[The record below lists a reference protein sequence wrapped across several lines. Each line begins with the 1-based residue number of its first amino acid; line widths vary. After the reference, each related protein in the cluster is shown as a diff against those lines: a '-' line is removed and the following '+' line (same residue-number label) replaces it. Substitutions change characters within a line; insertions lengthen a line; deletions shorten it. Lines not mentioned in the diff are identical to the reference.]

1 MRARR
6 DRIVADKMAES
17 LCSNAGRDLWIEA
30 KKINSSGK
38 PCPSNVDGQI
48 GDDAVS
54 SVFADN
60 YKSLYNSVSFSPGE
74 MCNLEIEI
82 SQLISDKC
90 CTGACKSPHAIS
102 GESVRE
108 AIGYLKADKCDGI
121 LSNNHILN
129 GCSQLV
135 IHLSMLFSGM
145 VRHGFSP
152 PSMVLST
159 VIPIPK
165 NARKSANDSSNYRGI
180 ALNSPIG
187 KLFELVILCSHRDA
201 LCTSDLQFG
210 YKKGLSTSS
219 CTFVASEVI
228 QHYLNGNND
237 VHVMLLDASKAFD
250 CVHYITLFR
259 QLLSKN
265 FCPLVAKVLLYMHVN
280 QSVRVRWN
288 SYLSEEISVSNGVK
302 QGGILSPVLFSIY
315 TDVILSS
322 LRDCGAGCYVGLEFC
337 GSLAYADDIVLLAPT
352 KAALRTMLGVARVCA
367 DRLSLRFNGTKS
379 QYLVY
384 RSREVNY
391 FNSSIDF
398 CDVTIPQAVSG
409 IHLGNILGRNA
420 YHSL

>member
-1 MRARR
+1 M
-6 DRIVADKMAES
+6 
-17 LCSNAGRDLWIEA
+17 
-30 KKINSSGK
+30 
-38 PCPSNVDGQI
+38 
-48 GDDAVS
+48 
-54 SVFADN
+54 
-60 YKSLYNSVSFSPGE
+60 
-74 MCNLEIEI
+74 
-82 SQLISDKC
+82 
-90 CTGACKSPHAIS
+90 
-102 GESVRE
+102 
-108 AIGYLKADKCDGI
+108 
-121 LSNNHILN
+121 
-129 GCSQLV
+129 
-135 IHLSMLFSGM
+135 
-145 VRHGFSP
+145 
-152 PSMVLST
+152 
-159 VIPIPK
+159 
-165 NARKSANDSSNYRGI
+165 
-180 ALNSPIG
+180 
-187 KLFELVILCSHRDA
+187 
-201 LCTSDLQFG
+201 CTSDLQFG

-420 YHSL
+420 YQLSVENAVRDLRVRTNVLMSRFGFCSSDVKYRLFKSHCVIAYGSQL